1 MLRKKLTQKSD
12 NHKDNSRKNL
22 HPGQTLNRITH
33 SPSVPQGHENNF
45 VHEVYSD
52 NDEYLFSV
60 KDLFKDQVFE
70 TRENF
75 IATVKIAPADTG
87 ASANIL
93 NMRTFKEI
101 NNRIQKSLKLKRTKT
116 KVCTYGKNDPL

>member
-12 NHKDNSRKNL
+12 NHKDNSRQNL
-22 HPGQTLNRITH
+22 HPGQRLNRITH
-33 SPSVPQGHENNF
+33 SHSVPQGHESNF
-45 VHEVYSD
+45 VDEVYSD

-75 IATVKIAPADTG
+75 IATVKIATADTG
-87 ASANIL
+87 ASVNIL